1 MKKNIEKIIKL
12 LSESNKKEDVLSYY
26 EGQRKDY
33 NSAAS
38 YISNELAINDTII
51 KFLDPIIKKTINV
64 WSEVVG
70 KEDIIPTDFYL
81 KRCRKYIEEGKED
94 PFEHALVK
102 MMLYYK
108 IYGKK

>member
-1 MKKNIEKIIKL
+1 MKKNIEKIVEF
-12 LSESNKKEDVLSYY
+12 LSENNKKEDVLSYY

-33 NSAAS
+33 NGAAS

-51 KFLDPIIKKTINV
+51 KFSYPAAIKAINAWNEIV
-64 WSEVVG
+64 SN
-70 KEDIIPTDFYL
+70 EDIIPTDFYL
-81 KRCRKYIEEGKED
+81 EKCKKYIEEGKKN